1 MGRSGKGKAT
11 DTAGTVSDVNEVPDS
26 TVLQT
31 TEGPVIRIEEGVKEY
46 ADASVGTDPV
56 SVLPIPAAGASQS
69 EADPAAGITDNNAP
83 AEGPP
88 AYTRDPPFD
97 AQRILDDAHPRE
109 PLDPGMTMSASSSSS
124 SSSSTFT
131 LTPHRHGHGRGAAT
145 ISESYSDIDPAYEEL
160 VQEVGMRCT
169 VLEGEMKRK
178 AGERRK
184 LGQESQSRRAR
195 SRARSG
201 QESASASASASAA
214 GGDGVVT
221 VYLNHMGKVTGNALA
236 MGAGIAGAALV
247 GASLRY
253 TLPLFCRSL
262 SPMDPAGDRS
272 ESQSRRTGRN

>member
-1 MGRSGKGKAT
+1 MARSGKGKST
-11 DTAGTVSDVNEVPDS
+11 DTVGAVSDANAVPGS

-31 TEGPVIRIEEGVKEY
+31 SEGPVIRIEEGVREY
-46 ADASVGTDPV
+46 TDASVGTDPV
-56 SVLPIPAAGASQS
+56 TVLPIPEAGPSDN
-69 EADPAAGITDNNAP
+69 EAGPAGGTTDNSTP

-88 AYTRDPPFD
+88 AYTRDPPLD

-109 PLDPGMTMSASSSSS
+109 PLDPGMAMSASSSSS

-131 LTPHRHGHGRGAAT
+131 LTPHGHGHGHSRGAST
-145 ISESYSDIDPAYEEL
+145 IPDSYSDIDPAYEEL

-201 QESASASASASAA
+201 QESASASASAA

-221 VYLNHMGKVTGNALA
+221 VYLNQMGKVTGNALA

-247 GASLRY
+247 GASLR
-253 TLPLFCRSL
+253 FFSSSL
-262 SPMDPAGDRS
+262 LWIFVSHGP
-272 ESQSRRTGRN
+272 RRG